1 MGGATDAPVMA
12 CGTHNPV
19 TISPDTAVTRCM
31 HVMTEHRVRHL
42 PVLNDDAVV
51 GIISIG
57 DVVKNQLATKDF
69 LLDQYGQYFG
79 GATQADQLENTFHP
93 GSPTIN
99 TSNGGRR
106 GAWLAC
112 AAHHF
117 VAHDHAL
124 VSRYAAAYWR

>member
-1 MGGATDAPVMA
+1 MASLAKLHVGALLVIDDDHLVGIISERDIVRHIGMGGATDAPVMA

-79 GATQADQLENTFHP
+79 GADA
-93 GSPTIN
+93 S
-99 TSNGGRR
+99 
-106 GAWLAC
+106 
-112 AAHHF
+112 
-117 VAHDHAL
+117 
-124 VSRYAAAYWR
+124 